1 MLTHKHKHKKCIVG
15 IFKLYFEQVG
25 IFAREWA
32 PISIRENEKA
42 RAEVKR
48 RDLLVGFAAGVGF
61 TAGNGYL
68 WHLAEKS
75 ARTRPVALR
84 EDLLKDGLSLDEDVF
99 DASEESLVSASVQSP
114 GDSETLVRARVAEAT
129 QVPDLSEVGGHL
141 DMVPRESKKPN
152 IDVLNQAGEPDAA
165 SGSASQK
172 FAENN
177 AGPSPVLQTVQNERL
192 VLEKVRNFNGDFAD
206 DVYLSQAERPVLHS
220 LFGRLKRAQRLV
232 GHGNYNLL
240 GFDQLFKY
248 GRHYPH
254 VGEFTSAELQLIEKL
269 FFTKASRYGFYGEK
283 VTTDLTARIPPQ
295 EAVKI
300 PRSGHFLF
308 KGESRSHYRKLRR
321 DIGDSVILTSG
332 IRGNVKQTHLFV
344 AKCLESGYNL
354 SKASRSLAPPG
365 HSYHGVGDFD
375 VGRVGWGYA
384 NFTDKFAETDEFKRM
399 QDLGYVQIRYTKDNR
414 YGVRFEPWHIKVV

>member
-1 MLTHKHKHKKCIVG
+1 MAA
-15 IFKLYFEQVG
+15 IFELYFAPVD
-25 IFAREWA
+25 IFARVLG
-32 PISIRENEKA
+32 PRSREQ
-42 RAEVKR
+42 RVKR

-68 WHLAEKS
+68 WHLAEES
-75 ARTRPVALR
+75 VQSRPGVLR
-84 EDLLKDGLSLDEDVF
+84 EDLLRDGLSLDEDVL
-99 DASEESLVSASVQSP
+99 SPVEEGIVSASGVSSS
-114 GDSETLVRARVAEAT
+114 GNENRVRARVAEAT
-129 QVPDLSEVGGHL
+129 QAPDLADLNGQLDLVPQDQAKPRAGTGRQVAEADIVTGSESQRL
-141 DMVPRESKKPN
+141 
-152 IDVLNQAGEPDAA
+152 
-165 SGSASQK
+165 SGSHDD
-172 FAENN
+172 
-177 AGPSPVLQTVQNERL
+177 PSAALAAQEDRL

-206 DVYLSQAERPVLHS
+206 DVYLSQIERPVLHS
-220 LFGRLKRAQRLV
+220 LFVRLKRAQRLV

-248 GRHYPH
+248 GRHYPE
-254 VGEFTSAELQLIEKL
+254 VGEFTPAELQLIEKL
-269 FFTKASRYGFYGEK
+269 FFTEARKYGFYGEK
-283 VTTDLTARIPPQ
+283 VTKDLTARIPTQ

-300 PRSGHFLF
+300 PQSGHFLF
-308 KGESRSHYRKLRR
+308 KGESKAYYQKLRR

-344 AKCLESGYNL
+344 AKCLESSYNL

-365 HSYHGVGDFD
+365 HSYHGIGDFD
-375 VGRVGWGYA
+375 VGSCGWGYS

>member
-1 MLTHKHKHKKCIVG
+1 MSWRTHRCIVAA
-15 IFKLYFEQVG
+15 FELYFRG
-25 IFAREWA
+25 RDFRGRASG
-32 PISIRENEKA
+32 SIRQSD
-42 RAEVKR
+42 RATERQSERTKVKR

-68 WHLAEKS
+68 WHLAEES
-75 ARTRPVALR
+75 AQSRPVSLR
-84 EDLLKDGLSLDEDVF
+84 EDLLKDGLSLDEDAFGLGDEDIVP
-99 DASEESLVSASVQSP
+99 ASASSSS
-114 GDSETLVRARVAEAT
+114 DTEKLVRARVADAT
-129 QVPDLSEVGGHL
+129 RAPDLAELNGQL
-141 DMVPRESKKPN
+141 DLVPQSPAKTQA
-152 IDVLNQAGEPDAA
+152 DASNQAAEADPATAPD
-165 SGSASQK
+165 SQTDP
-172 FAENN
+172 A
-177 AGPSPVLQTVQNERL
+177 PTQTPQHDRL

-220 LFGRLKRAQRLV
+220 LFIRLKRAQRLV

-248 GRHYPH
+248 GRNYPE
-254 VGEFTSAELQLIEKL
+254 VGEFTPAELQLIEKL
-269 FFTKASRYGFYGEK
+269 FFTEARKYGFYGKK
-283 VTTDLTARIPPQ
+283 VTKELTARIPAQ

-300 PRSGHFLF
+300 PQSGHYLF
-308 KGESRSHYRKLRR
+308 KGESTTYYKKLRR

-344 AKCLESGYNL
+344 AKCLESNYNL

-365 HSYHGVGDFD
+365 HSYHGIGDFD
-375 VGRVGWGYA
+375 VGRVGWGYS